1 MVGKLTNDN
10 VPSCSILATLDGHNP
25 WKTDNECL
33 DDLIKANSGE
43 DIRKDQTPI
52 MSRGDI
58 LESVLLNTAISE
70 LNLDYG
76 QTDILLPIAHTEIP
90 LQGSLDG
97 LCYAPKDGMSIKED
111 TEKGIYVMTE
121 SKEITI
127 SGEGVME
134 CKLTS
139 AYPEDE
145 PPVWRG
151 PMQMQGLMDIR
162 GASYG
167 VLVVCYQSVYWRYF
181 IYPRDEAMVE
191 RIHELVLDV
200 DRRIKE
206 KDYFPIKTNKD
217 AAIVHSSPNEDHIDL
232 DDEAL
237 DHIDLYNQAKKSI
250 KDWKDIKD
258 KAQVDLMTILGD
270 NTTGSIAVNSGLTKT
285 TYVVKWGMR
294 TVKPKPSKIVPE
306 EPGYTVRSNSI
317 SIKEITDEL

>member
-1 MVGKLTNDN
+1 MVGKLTKDN
-10 VPSCSILATLDGHNP
+10 GMSCSLLATAAGENP
-25 WKTDNECL
+25 WKSKTECL
-33 DDLIKANSGE
+33 DDLIKADSGE
-43 DIRKDQTPI
+43 NIRKEQTAI

-58 LESVLLNTAISE
+58 LESVLLNTAITE

-97 LCYAPKDGMSIKED
+97 LCYAPDGMTIKED
-111 TEKGIYVMTE
+111 PEKGIYVMNDK
-121 SKEITI
+121 KEITI

-145 PPVWRG
+145 PPLWRG
-151 PMQMQGLMDIR
+151 PMQLQGLMDIKR
-162 GASYG
+162 ASYG
-167 VLVVCYQSVYWRYF
+167 VLVVCYQSIHWRYF
-181 IYPRDEAMVE
+181 IYPRHEAMVAQ
-191 RIHELVLDV
+191 IHELVLDM

-206 KDYFPIKTNKD
+206 KDYFPPESTKD
-217 AAIVHSSPNEDHIDL
+217 AAIVHSAPNEDHVDL
-232 DDEAL
+232 NEEAL
-237 DHIDLYNQAKKSI
+237 DHIDLYNSAKKAI
-250 KDWKDIKD
+250 KGWQDIKD
-258 KAQVDLMTILGD
+258 KAQVDLMTILGE
-270 NTTGSIAVNSGLTKT
+270 NTTGSIAVDSGLTKT